1 MAAAESFL
9 AFNPAGAAAAS
20 RRRCRG
26 PRNRK
31 KGWKRWSGPEARL
44 GREIGDF
51 LEDVGLQERAAGGLI
66 SEQPNEGLFFL
77 DKGTTPKRKKK
88 PPQKPLHVDLVL
100 QPLSKVPPPK
110 KCRSGGPKA
119 RTRGVPRGPRDPQKE
134 PETPRD
140 PQKEPR
146 DPQKEPERGRSDPQR
161 GFYDIWGEHNPLD
174 APLAGQDPWYLQQ
187 TKRLRVQRPPRLQA
201 RPSPLPPVEVIGQ
214 GGSYNPPFQEHQELL
229 RKALEVELRRK
240 REEEKV
246 ERRLKVT
253 EAPPSQEAVLREQLQ
268 GLLEEDEDGEG
279 EGEDEEGQQQPEDE
293 ERGRPQRREQPGRKT
308 EKQRRREKEQRE
320 KAGARARARQAL
332 QRRQGLFQLR
342 SLRRSLQLRGGI
354 RDGPVPVP
362 VPAWPCSG
370 ARGCSS
376 CAPCA
381 ARCSCGVGSGM
392 DQGWINDVFMVSMMI
407 LLGSPQAGARARAR
421 LALQRRQGLFQ
432 LRSLRRSLQL
442 RELELRRRRL
452 LRERLR
458 RLRETAPKRLG
469 RLRYEEPELELQL
482 SEEIPECLRSLRPEG
497 NLLRDRFRSLQ
508 RRNILEPRLRA
519 KFKRRYKVKYV
530 EKRSFRAVTL

>member
-9 AFNPAGAAAAS
+9 AFNPAASASAAAAS
-20 RRRCRG
+20 RRRSRG

-66 SEQPNEGLFFL
+66 SEQPNEDLFFL
-77 DKGTTPKRKKK
+77 DKGATPKNRSLKKKK

-110 KCRSGGPKA
+110 NIGAHQVPNGRKERLRRRFWEQRAALGIF
-119 RTRGVPRGPRDPQKE
+119 PRGERRLRARLARGEPPAPQKP
-134 PETPRD
+134 PEL
-140 PQKEPR
+140 
-146 DPQKEPERGRSDPQR
+146 GRSDPHR
-161 GFYDIWGEHNPLD
+161 AFYDIWGQHNPLD

-214 GGSYNPPFQEHQELL
+214 GGSYNPPFQEHQDLL
-229 RKALEVELRRK
+229 RKALEVELRRR

-253 EAPPSQEAVLREQLQ
+253 EEPPSQEAVLREQLQ
-268 GLLEEDEDGEG
+268 GLLEEEE
-279 EGEDEEGQQQPEDE
+279 EDEEGQQEEDE
-293 ERGRPQRREQPGRKT
+293 ERERPHRREQPGRKT
-308 EKQRRREKEQRE
+308 EKQRRKEKEQRE
-320 KAGARARARQAL
+320 KAGARARARVAL

-342 SLRRSLQLRGGI
+342 SLRRLLRL
-354 RDGPVPVP
+354 RD
-362 VPAWPCSG
+362 
-370 ARGCSS
+370 
-376 CAPCA
+376 
-381 ARCSCGVGSGM
+381 
-392 DQGWINDVFMVSMMI
+392 
-407 LLGSPQAGARARAR
+407 
-421 LALQRRQGLFQ
+421 
-432 LRSLRRSLQL
+432 
-442 RELELRRRRL
+442 LELRRRRL
-452 LRERLR
+452 LREQR
-458 RLRETAPKRLG
+458 RKLRETAPKRLG
-469 RLRYEEPELELQL
+469 RLRYEEPELEVQL
-482 SEEIPECLRSLRPEG
+482 SEEIPESLRSLRPQG

-508 RRNILEPRLRA
+508 RRNVLEPRLRA
-519 KFKRRYKVKYV
+519 KFKRRYRVKYV

>member
-9 AFNPAGAAAAS
+9 AFNPAGSASAAAAS
-20 RRRCRG
+20 RRRSRG

-66 SEQPNEGLFFL
+66 SEQPNEDLFFL
-77 DKGTTPKRKKK
+77 DTGATPKNRSLKKKK

-110 KCRSGGPKA
+110 NIGAHQVPNGRKERLRRRFWERKA
-119 RTRGVPRGPRDPQKE
+119 ALGVFPRGERRLRARLARGEPPAPQKP
-134 PETPRD
+134 PEL
-140 PQKEPR
+140 
-146 DPQKEPERGRSDPQR
+146 GRSDPHR
-161 GFYDIWGEHNPLD
+161 AFYDIWGQHNPLD

-201 RPSPLPPVEVIGQ
+201 RPSPLPPVEVIAQ
-214 GGSYNPPFQEHQELL
+214 GGSYNPPFQEHQDLL
-229 RKALEVELRRK
+229 RKALEVELRRR

-253 EAPPSQEAVLREQLQ
+253 EEPPSQEAVLREQLQ
-268 GLLEEDEDGEG
+268 GLLEE
-279 EGEDEEGQQQPEDE
+279 EEEEEEEEEDE
-293 ERGRPQRREQPGRKT
+293 ERERPHRREQPGRKT
-308 EKQRRREKEQRE
+308 EKQRRKEKEQRE
-320 KAGARARARQAL
+320 KAGARARARAAL

-342 SLRRSLQLRGGI
+342 SLRRLLR
-354 RDGPVPVP
+354 
-362 VPAWPCSG
+362 
-370 ARGCSS
+370 
-376 CAPCA
+376 
-381 ARCSCGVGSGM
+381 
-392 DQGWINDVFMVSMMI
+392 
-407 LLGSPQAGARARAR
+407 
-421 LALQRRQGLFQ
+421 
-432 LRSLRRSLQL
+432 L

-452 LRERLR
+452 LREQRR

-469 RLRYEEPELELQL
+469 RLRYEEPELEVQL
-482 SEEIPECLRSLRPEG
+482 SEEIPESLRSLRPQG

-508 RRNILEPRLRA
+508 RRNVLEPRLRA
-519 KFKRRYKVKYV
+519 RFKRRYRVKYV

>member
-9 AFNPAGAAAAS
+9 AFNPAASASAAAAS
-20 RRRCRG
+20 RRRSRG

-66 SEQPNEGLFFL
+66 SEQPNEDLFFL
-77 DKGTTPKRKKK
+77 DKGATPKNRSLKKKK

-110 KCRSGGPKA
+110 NIGAHQVPNGRKERLRRRFWEQRAALGIF
-119 RTRGVPRGPRDPQKE
+119 PRGERRLRARLARGEPPAPQKP
-134 PETPRD
+134 PEL
-140 PQKEPR
+140 
-146 DPQKEPERGRSDPQR
+146 GRSDPHR
-161 GFYDIWGEHNPLD
+161 AFYDIWGQHNPLD

-214 GGSYNPPFQEHQELL
+214 GGSYNPPFQEHQDLL
-229 RKALEVELRRK
+229 RKALEVELRRR

-253 EAPPSQEAVLREQLQ
+253 EEPPSQEAVLREQLQ
-268 GLLEEDEDGEG
+268 GLLEEEE
-279 EGEDEEGQQQPEDE
+279 EDEEGQQEEDE
-293 ERGRPQRREQPGRKT
+293 ERERPHRREQPGRKT
-308 EKQRRREKEQRE
+308 EKQRRKEKEQRE
-320 KAGARARARQAL
+320 KAGARARARAAL

-342 SLRRSLQLRGGI
+342 SLRRLLRL
-354 RDGPVPVP
+354 RD
-362 VPAWPCSG
+362 
-370 ARGCSS
+370 
-376 CAPCA
+376 
-381 ARCSCGVGSGM
+381 
-392 DQGWINDVFMVSMMI
+392 
-407 LLGSPQAGARARAR
+407 
-421 LALQRRQGLFQ
+421 
-432 LRSLRRSLQL
+432 
-442 RELELRRRRL
+442 LELRRRRL
-452 LRERLR
+452 LREQR
-458 RLRETAPKRLG
+458 RKLRETAPKRLG
-469 RLRYEEPELELQL
+469 RLRYEEPELEVQL
-482 SEEIPECLRSLRPEG
+482 SEEIPESLRSLRPQG

-508 RRNILEPRLRA
+508 RRNVLEPRLRA
-519 KFKRRYKVKYV
+519 KFKRRYRVKYV